1 MSKKSKARFTLDSTT
16 IALIDRLAREHIR
29 PLVPRLAFA
38 ATCMAIAAGATAA
51 LAKLM
56 EPILDEVFKGTSP
69 ARLDQIAFA
78 LLAVF
83 VAKGLATYGHGVTM
97 NYVGMRII
105 ADVQR
110 KMIDHVIGA
119 DLAFFHANATGTLI
133 SRFTNDAN
141 MLRGAVSNALTGIG
155 KDSFTLV
162 CLIALMFYQDWLLA
176 LVSFFAFPTAILPI
190 VQLGRRMRRVS
201 ANTQVEMGQFTTL
214 LEETFLGARHVK
226 AYGMERYEASRAHA
240 IIEKLFRLAQKAA
253 KTRSASS
260 PIMETL
266 GGLAIVA
273 VTFYGGYQVMHEV
286 RTPGAFFS
294 FVTALLLTY
303 EPMKRLAN
311 LNASLQEG
319 LAAAQRIFTLLDR
332 EPQVVNR
339 PGAKPLTV
347 KAGAIRF
354 EGVRFAYGPGKTALH
369 DVTFE
374 VPAGR
379 TVALVGP
386 SGAGKSTI
394 LNLIPR
400 FYEVESGRVLIDG
413 ADVREVTLAS
423 LRANIGLVSQETS
436 LFDDTVSA
444 NIAYGRPGASAAEIA
459 SAARMAGA
467 DEFIAALPRGY
478 DTPVGGLGVL
488 LSGGQRQRI
497 AIARAMLKGAPILLL
512 DEATSAL
519 DTETERQVQAALA
532 ELMRG
537 RTTLVVAHRLS
548 TVVDAD
554 LIYVIEEGRVAERGT
569 HAELLAEKGLYARL
583 YALQMAEEGRVAELP
598 AASSR
603 GARARA

>member
-1 MSKKSKARFTLDSTT
+1 VSKKSKARFTLDSTT

-29 PLVPRLAFA
+29 PLLPRLAFA
-38 ATCMAIAAGATAA
+38 AICMAIAAGATAA

-319 LAAAQRIFTLLDR
+319 LAAAQRIFTLLDQQ
-332 EPQVVNR
+332 PQVVDR

-413 ADVREVTLAS
+413 ADVREVKLAS
-423 LRANIGLVSQETS
+423 LRASIGLVSQETS

-467 DEFIAALPRGY
+467 DEFIAALPQRY

-569 HAELLAEKGLYARL
+569 HAGLLAEKGLYARL

>member
-29 PLVPRLAFA
+29 PLLPRLAFA
-38 ATCMAIAAGATAA
+38 AICMAIAAGATAA

-162 CLIALMFYQDWLLA
+162 CLIAVMFYQDWLLA

-319 LAAAQRIFTLLDR
+319 LAAAQRIFTLLDQQ
-332 EPQVVNR
+332 PQVVDR

-423 LRANIGLVSQETS
+423 LRASIGLVSQETS

-444 NIAYGRPGASAAEIA
+444 NIAYGRSGASAAEIA

-467 DEFIAALPRGY
+467 DEFIAALPQGY

>member
-1 MSKKSKARFTLDSTT
+1 MSRKSKAKVTFDSTT
-16 IALIDRLAREHIR
+16 VALVTRLAREHIR
-29 PLVPRLAFA
+29 PLLPRLGFA
-38 ATCMAIAAGATAA
+38 LVCMAVAAAMTAA

-56 EPILDEVFKGTSP
+56 EPILDEVFKAATP
-69 ARLDQIAFA
+69 ARLQEISFVV
-78 LLAVF
+78 LAVF
-83 VAKGLATYGHGVTM
+83 VTKGLASYGHGVTM

-110 KMIDHVIGA
+110 KMIDHVVGA

-133 SRFTNDAN
+133 SRFTNDAG

-155 KDSFTLV
+155 KDTLTLAS
-162 CLIALMFYQDWLLA
+162 LIALMFYQDWLLA

-201 ANTQVEMGQFTTL
+201 ANTQAEMGQFTTL
-214 LEETFLGARHVK
+214 LDETFQGARHVK

-253 KTRSASS
+253 KTRSAST

-273 VTFYGGYQVMHEV
+273 VIFYGGYQVMHAA
-286 RTPGAFFS
+286 RTPGTFFS

-303 EPMKRLAN
+303 EPLKRLAN

-319 LAAAQRIFTLLDR
+319 LAAAQRIFTLLDQPP
-332 EPQVVNR
+332 EVVDR
-339 PGAKPLTV
+339 PGARPLVVKVGTV
-347 KAGAIRF
+347 HF
-354 EGVRFAYGPGKTALH
+354 EGVRFAYGPGKTALQE
-369 DVTFE
+369 VTFE
-374 VPAGR
+374 VPAGQ

-400 FYEVESGRVLIDG
+400 FYDVQAGRVLIDG
-413 ADVREVTLAS
+413 VDVREVTLAS
-423 LRANIGLVSQETS
+423 LRANIGLVSQEIS
-436 LFDDTVSA
+436 LFDDTVRA
-444 NIAYGRPGASAAEIA
+444 NIAYGRPGADEAEIER
-459 SAARMAGA
+459 AARMAGA
-467 DEFIAALPRGY
+467 HEFIAALSHGY
-478 DTPVGGLGVL
+478 DTPVGGHGVR

-497 AIARAMLKGAPILLL
+497 SIARAMLKGAPILLL

-519 DTETERQVQAALA
+519 DTESERQVQSALA

-554 LIYVIEEGRVAERGT
+554 LIYVIDEGRVVERGS
-569 HAELLAEKGLYARL
+569 HVELLAQKGIYARL
-583 YALQMAEEGRVAELP
+583 YALQMAEEGSIAELP
-598 AASSR
+598 PPSSR

>member
-1 MSKKSKARFTLDSTT
+1 MSKESRSKFRFDSATV
-16 IALIDRLAREHIR
+16 ALVTRLAREHIR
-29 PLVPRLAFA
+29 PLLPRLAFA
-38 ATCMAIAAGATAA
+38 GVCMAIAAGTTAA

-69 ARLDQIAFA
+69 ARLDQIAFV

-83 VAKGLATYGHGVTM
+83 VTKGLATYGHGVTM

-133 SRFTNDAN
+133 SRFTNDAS

-155 KDSFTLV
+155 KDTFTLL
-162 CLIALMFYQDWLLA
+162 CLIGVMFYQDWLLA

-226 AYGMERYEASRAHA
+226 AYGMERYEASRAYV

-253 KTRSASS
+253 KTRSAST

-273 VTFYGGYQVMHEV
+273 VTFYGGYQVLHQV
-286 RTPGAFFS
+286 RTPGSFFS

-319 LAAAQRIFTLLDR
+319 LAAAQRIFALLDHA
-332 EPQVVNR
+332 PVVVDR
-339 PGAKPLTV
+339 PGARPLVV
-347 KAGAIRF
+347 KAGAICF
-354 EGVRFAYGPGKTALH
+354 EGVRFAYGPGKIALH

-400 FYEVESGRVLIDG
+400 FYEVDSGRVLVDG
-413 ADVREVTLAS
+413 VDVREVTLAS

-436 LFDDTVSA
+436 LFDDTVRA
-444 NIAYGRPGASAAEIA
+444 NISYGRPGASAAEIER
-459 SAARMAGA
+459 AARMAGA
-467 DEFIAALPRGY
+467 HDFIAALPHGY

-519 DTETERQVQAALA
+519 DSETERQVQAALA

-554 LIYVIEEGRVAERGT
+554 LIYVIDEGRVVEQGN
-569 HAELLAEKGLYARL
+569 HAELL
-583 YALQMAEEGRVAELP
+583 
-598 AASSR
+598 
-603 GARARA
+603 